1 VIHIPCAEEH
11 TRVAAARSEM
21 FNACCSISFSLAP
34 NRKKAG
40 ASSRICLC
48 SDACALNKKK
58 REREK
63 DAIAESIYVT
73 ITNQQP
79 ITYSVITFM
88 RGYSIKQSHIFHA
101 SSANCA
107 HLSLCLPHQT
117 RCAVMVRAIVF
128 LSFSLWLLDRG
139 MRF

>member
-1 VIHIPCAEEH
+1 VIHIRCAVEP
-11 TRVAAARSEM
+11 RSEM

-40 ASSRICLC
+40 ASSHICLC
-48 SDACALNKKK
+48 SDACVLNIK
-58 REREK
+58 EMEK

-88 RGYSIKQSHIFHA
+88 RGNSIKQSHIFHA
-101 SSANCA
+101 SSAKCT
-107 HLSLCLPHQT
+107 HLLLSLP
-117 RCAVMVRAIVF
+117 AIK
-128 LSFSLWLLDRG
+128 SAAQ
-139 MRF
+139 